1 MHVSSVWLWCG
12 AVVLGA
18 LVVSQFF
25 QKPSRA
31 LLWMLRGLL
40 LGCLLMGA
48 VDAVGSYLGFHLPL
62 NPITVLAAGF
72 LGLPGLAAL
81 VVLHLWVL
89 A

>member
-31 LLWMLRGLL
+31 LLWMVRSIV
-40 LGCLLMGA
+40 LGCLLMVA
-48 VDAVGSYLGFHLPL
+48 ADAVGNVLGFHLPL

-72 LGLPGLAAL
+72 LGLPGFAAL
-81 VVLHLWVL
+81 LVLHLWVL

>member
-1 MHVSSVWLWCG
+1 M
-12 AVVLGA
+12 
-18 LVVSQFF
+18 
-25 QKPSRA
+25 
-31 LLWMLRGLL
+31 
-40 LGCLLMGA
+40 
-48 VDAVGSYLGFHLPL
+48 VDAIGSYLGFHLPL

>member
-18 LVVSQFF
+18 LILSQFF

-31 LLWMLRGLL
+31 LLWMLRSLL
-40 LGCLLMGA
+40 VGCVLLAAFDIIGRSF
-48 VDAVGSYLGFHLPL
+48 DLHLPI
-62 NPITVLAAGF
+62 NPITVLASGF